1 MADEKILVVD
11 DDAAVRKIL
20 FRVLTSN
27 GMNCTLASSGEEALV
42 FARKQQYDLMI
53 MDVMMGEI
61 DGFEVVQ
68 AVRGAGCDTPII
80 ILSAKSEDYNT
91 IYGLDIGADD
101 YIVKPFNP
109 VLLGAKVKALIR
121 RDRKSTGGSLIAS
134 GPFSYNCDTMKLFKN
149 GTEIPLSSKESIMM
163 RLFMENAG
171 RLFSK
176 EQLYSQIWGDSIV
189 DENAIMVY
197 ISHLCNKIEDD
208 PKRPSYIRTV
218 WGAGYRFAPGEGH
231 S

>member
-20 FRVLTSN
+20 FRVLTAN
-27 GMNCTLASSGEEALV
+27 GMNCTLASSGEEALAFV
-42 FARKQQYDLMI
+42 RKQQYDLMI
-53 MDVMMGEI
+53 MDIMMGEI

-68 AVRGAGCDTPII
+68 AVRSAGCDTPII

-121 RDRKSTGGSLIAS
+121 RDRKSTGGSTIAS
-134 GPFSYNCDTMKLFKN
+134 GPFLYNCDTMKLYKN
-149 GTEIPLSSKESIMM
+149 GAEIPLSSKESIMM

-176 EQLYSQIWGDSIV
+176 EQLYSQIWGDTIV

-197 ISHLCNKIEDD
+197 ISHLRNKIEDD
-208 PKRPSYIRTV
+208 PKRPFYIRTV